1 MMSGRHSEP
10 LEKAT
15 FPLMLHSRGH
25 RHQFL
30 YQNELG
36 RKITYSFLTGSGVL
50 SPHLWLMVEY
60 AFWTGSS
67 VLTNKLGLMVEQ
79 MCGIQPET
87 LFAHVLNR
95 MPSVA
100 TSDTENTVCG
110 TEKLFSPY
118 TVGKIT
124 DFLPLLK
131 VS

>member
-1 MMSGRHSEP
+1 
-10 LEKAT
+10 
-15 FPLMLHSRGH
+15 MLHSRGH

-50 SPHLWLMVEY
+50 SPHLWLMVL
-60 AFWTGSS
+60 TGSS

-100 TSDTENTVCG
+100 TTDTENTVCS
-110 TEKLFSPY
+110 TEKLFFPP
-118 TVGKIT
+118 T
-124 DFLPLLK
+124 LLENH
-131 VS
+131 